1 MNKTKELFKWPMLL
15 IGMCCAIVFLVGWL
29 TLLNISASLNHNYV
43 LKDSGV
49 TKNLTIEYKENKYYA
64 DYSVY
69 VAGNL
74 SESESFKKECL
85 IENNNVYILTT
96 DGENTA
102 KTLFGTITNK
112 RFISTS
118 DEMFVCFSTIRLEV
132 ILATCFG
139 LSVAGMIA
147 ALVIIENDK
156 KLAKLKS
163 IA

>member
-1 MNKTKELFKWPMLL
+1 MKNTKELFKWPMLL
-15 IGMCCAIVFLVGWL
+15 IGMCCAIIFLVGWL

-49 TKNLTIEYKENKYYA
+49 TKNLTIEYKEDKYYV

-85 IENNNVYILTT
+85 IEKDNVYILTT

-102 KTLFGTITNK
+102 KMLFGTITNK

-139 LSVAGMIA
+139 LSIAGMVV
-147 ALVIIENDK
+147 ALVLIEHDK
-156 KLAKLKS
+156 KLARQKNV
-163 IA
+163 A